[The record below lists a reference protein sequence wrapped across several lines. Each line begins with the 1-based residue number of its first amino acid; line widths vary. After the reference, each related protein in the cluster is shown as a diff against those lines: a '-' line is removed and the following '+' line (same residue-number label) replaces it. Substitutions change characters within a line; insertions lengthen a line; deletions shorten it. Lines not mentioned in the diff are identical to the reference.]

1 LSAFAMDPNTE
12 QDVEEN
18 FYNID
23 DVVALDSHASC
34 SFEPSTPGGILQ
46 ILGICPN
53 EAGKETK
60 AEAPLW
66 ILPTIVS
73 HCNFRLP
80 KAFNEEIQGVLTS
93 HASAANLEQLQAD
106 YYTVGMN
113 LSKQVTGGK
122 SLAKC
127 LVSTFT
133 QRIGNV
139 IGPALQ
145 GKHRP
150 ARCDSLEKKLF
161 DSAAKA
167 RKESQ
172 KWQTTSSRKRKLVKN

>member
-1 LSAFAMDPNTE
+1 LISPAMMDPNTE

-23 DVVALDSHASC
+23 DVVALDSHVSC
-34 SFEPSTPGGILQ
+34 SFESTTPQGILQ
-46 ILGICPN
+46 ILGINQN

-113 LSKQVTGGK
+113 LRVNTAPRDVIHWRRNYSIWRQKHEKNHRSGRRLLIAKKGSF
-122 SLAKC
+122 SLLKIEC
-127 LVSTFT
+127 
-133 QRIGNV
+133 I
-139 IGPALQ
+139 
-145 GKHRP
+145 
-150 ARCDSLEKKLF
+150 SLF
-161 DSAAKA
+161 
-167 RKESQ
+167 
-172 KWQTTSSRKRKLVKN
+172 

>member
-1 LSAFAMDPNTE
+1 MMDPNTE

-23 DVVALDSHASC
+23 DVVALDSHVSC
-34 SFEPSTPGGILQ
+34 SFESTTPQGILQ
-46 ILGICPN
+46 ILGINQN

-113 LSKQVTGGK
+113 LSKQVTEGK
-122 SLAKC
+122 NLAKC

-161 DSAAKA
+161 DLAAKA

-172 KWQTTSSRKRKLVKN
+172 KWQTTTDSKKRKLLTPKN